1 MNDINAKR
9 RYSEPTKDAWI
20 IRCMAAENTV
30 RQQNIQLRQERG
42 RVMMFE
48 AQAKIAKEQADN
60 LRARESKVV
69 NAASVMV
76 VIAVVL
82 AYVLLYFLIGG
93 AQ

>member
-30 RQQNIQLRQERG
+30 RQQNAALTAETQARAKAEWDALRLQDEVDRLRRQRLTERILFVG
-42 RVMMFE
+42 IIVGM
-48 AQAKIAKEQADN
+48 IAGTW
-60 LRARESKVV
+60 
-69 NAASVMV
+69 
-76 VIAVVL
+76 
-82 AYVLLYFLIGG
+82 FLIGG

>member
-1 MNDINAKR
+1 
-9 RYSEPTKDAWI
+9 
-20 IRCMAAENTV
+20 
-30 RQQNIQLRQERG
+30 
-42 RVMMFE
+42 MFE